1 MKDTSFEII
10 ANNQIAKN
18 VYQLDLVGDASTIQR
33 AGQFVNLKIDGLF
46 LRRPISIC
54 DASKNSLRLIYKV
67 VGEGTEKISKM
78 QAGESISALI
88 PLGNGFDT
96 SYAGAKPLLIG
107 GGVGLPPLYLL
118 VKELLN
124 NDNNNQLLDTIS
136 IILGFHSAEDIF
148 YVEEFKNLGCDVYI
162 TTVDGSKGKKGFVTD
177 ILDEVDYS
185 YVYACGREEMLKAL
199 DSKIKTSY
207 QFSFEARMACGF
219 GACMGCTKRLKNS
232 YKRICKDG
240 PVLFKEELV
249 W

>member
-1 MKDTSFEII
+1 MKDTNFEIV
-10 ANNQIAKN
+10 ANKEIAKN
-18 VYQLDLVGDASTIQR
+18 VYQLDLIGDASNIQR

-54 DASKNSLRLIYKV
+54 DASKNSLKLIYKV

-78 QAGESISALI
+78 EAGQSISALI

-96 SYAGAKPLLIG
+96 SYAGANPLLIG
-107 GGVGLPPLYLL
+107 GGVGVPPLYLL
-118 VKELLN
+118 AKELIN
-124 NDNNNQLLDTIS
+124 NDKNNQLINNIS
-136 IILGFHSAEDIF
+136 IILGFNSAEDIF
-148 YVEEFKNLGCDVYI
+148 YVEEFMELGCNVYL
-162 TTVDGSKGKKGFVTD
+162 TTADGTLGIKGFVTD
-177 ILDEVDYS
+177 VLDSVDYS

-199 DSKIKTSY
+199 DSKVKTSY